1 MNLCYR
7 SIPPS
12 LTDLATFACISQNMC
27 SLITLL
33 KALENLTEGST
44 MRVGGAPL
52 FPECSHSLGR
62 CQAAAH
68 WGPSTG
74 NTCEE
79 LHMHKSVMSK
89 HVWFPW
95 NREENYL
102 TPTHHHLFHSIQSQ
116 PHSPPPSFTTSF
128 HYILPPYYR
137 WIHTEAVAGVYTCT
151 ISTYMYMY
159 VLVSGTKVCTYLQLQ
174 KSISFSSS
182 SLTLPSW

>member
-1 MNLCYR
+1 MSLCYS
-7 SIPPS
+7 SIPLS

-33 KALENLTEGST
+33 KALKNLTEGST
-44 MRVGGAPL
+44 MRVGGGPL
-52 FPECSHSLGR
+52 FPEHSHSLGR

-89 HVWFPW
+89 HRICMVSMEQG
-95 NREENYL
+95 REL
-102 TPTHHHLFHSIQSQ
+102 SHSHTS
-116 PHSPPPSFTTSF
+116 SPPPQYLATTSLSSTTSF

-137 WIHTEAVAGVYTCT
+137 WIHTEAVAGAYTCT